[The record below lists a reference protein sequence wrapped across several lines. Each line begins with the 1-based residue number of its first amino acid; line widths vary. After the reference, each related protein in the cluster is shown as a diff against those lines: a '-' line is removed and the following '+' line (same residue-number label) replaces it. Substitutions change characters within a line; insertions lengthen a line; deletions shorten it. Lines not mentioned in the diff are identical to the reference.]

1 MMDAKKTAQQELMA
15 LAQQTKHYCNLLIRQ
30 CNNWLPEGQPA
41 NRKTAKNRLDK
52 TTINKPIN

>member
-1 MMDAKKTAQQELMA
+1 
-15 LAQQTKHYCNLLIRQ
+15 LLIRQ